1 MAFHTIN
8 GRSVAYRL
16 LGAEVN
22 PLIVLAH
29 PLGMSQA
36 VWDDVMPPAS
46 VSLSSTDLGSSRPR
60 R

>member
-1 MAFHTIN
+1 MAFHTLN

-16 LGAEVN
+16 MGSEVN

-36 VWDDVMPPAS
+36 VWDDVIPA
-46 VSLSSTDLGSSRPR
+46 LLPATAY
-60 R
+60 